1 MRVLVV
7 KTSSLGDVIHT
18 LPALTDAARAI
29 PGIRFDWVVE
39 EAFAE
44 IPSWHPAVDRVIPV
58 AVRRWRKAPLAAL
71 RSGEWRRFTRRVKQI
86 RYDATIDAQGLI
98 KSALLT
104 RFASKPV
111 HGLDRNSARE
121 PFASRF
127 YTTAHAVPV
136 GRHAVERVRELFA
149 KALGYAV
156 PDGPGEYGL
165 DRSRL
170 HAPPADTPPYLLF
183 LHGTTWT
190 TKHWPELYWRQL
202 IELAGAAGW
211 AIRLPWGSADEQAR
225 AERLAAG
232 MAHVTVLP
240 RLTLAGIA
248 TELAGAR
255 ACVAVDTGL
264 GHLAAAFD
272 IPTLSLFGPTNPGY
286 TGAWGHNQFHLASNL
301 SCAPCLQRRCTH
313 TPTSDERARYDLSTE
328 QPLCF
333 TRLNPERIWH
343 ALQTVLADGVL
354 PDTDPTAN
362 GTSPVSDGCV
372 ALRPVFDRKAR

>member
-44 IPSWHPAVDRVIPV
+44 IPSWHPAVDQVIPV
-58 AVRRWRKAPLAAL
+58 AVRRWRKSPLAAL
-71 RSGEWRRFTRRVKQI
+71 RSGEWRRFTRRMKQT

-104 RFASKPV
+104 RYAGRPV

-127 YTTAHAVPV
+127 YSNAHAVPV

-149 KALGYAV
+149 KALGYSV

-170 HAPPADTPPYLLF
+170 LAPRTDAAPYLLF
-183 LHGTTWT
+183 LHGTTWA
-190 TKHWPELYWRQL
+190 TKHWPECYWRRL

-232 MAHVTVLP
+232 MAHVAVLP

-248 TELAGAR
+248 MELAGAR

-272 IPTLSLFGPTNPGY
+272 IPTLSLFGPTNPGF

-301 SCAPCLQRRCTH
+301 PCAPCLQRRCTH
-313 TPTSDERARYDLSTE
+313 TPSSEERARYDLNTE

-333 TRLNPERIWH
+333 TRLDPDRIWQ
-343 ALQTVLADGVL
+343 ALQAVLADGIL
-354 PDTDPTAN
+354 PDMPPAAN
-362 GTSPVSDGCV
+362 GTSPVIDGCV